1 MKASLIPTY
10 HFQKI
15 LLPCLLAVFAQTAC
29 AEASIWDKPTPPLT
43 GPKEMT
49 VYRSPTCGCCEKW
62 VAHMQKHGFTINEI
76 QSEDMNEIKQKL
88 GIQAPLQSCHTA
100 VIGDY
105 VIEGHVPAADVKKLL
120 KTKPKAAGLAAPG
133 MPASSPGMEM
143 GNIKPNFSVL
153 LFDKQGHAN
162 QFSEYSNH

>member
-1 MKASLIPTY
+1 
-10 HFQKI
+10 
-15 LLPCLLAVFAQTAC
+15 
-29 AEASIWDKPTPPLT
+29 
-43 GPKEMT
+43 
-49 VYRSPTCGCCEKW
+49 
-62 VAHMQKHGFTINEI
+62 
-76 QSEDMNEIKQKL
+76 
-88 GIQAPLQSCHTA
+88 